1 MGHAVIAALIRR
13 AIPKQVMLDHAEIP
27 GVARKAAAEKARE
40 LGLSG
45 RAARRSTG
53 FNAHLVME
61 NLLKDLCERAGGV
74 VIEDRAF
81 PDTELTLHQP
91 LSRYGRILLGRATI
105 HERKG
110 MPSANVTRRNGAA
123 LNRSLTGDLFDPS
136 TDASAPFHVL
146 LLTLP
151 DFHDLDKI
159 AATYLAVIAPDF
171 NSFLFVEEI
180 DDFIAGYGDE
190 EGGVEPVTA
199 DALADAGDFGLIPRK
214 GVEPYAG
221 EEQRA
226 EDAAQEKS

>member
-1 MGHAVIAALIRR
+1 MQVGVRVVNHVIAALIRR
-13 AIPKQVMLDHAEIP
+13 AIPRSVMLDHAEIP
-27 GVARKAAAEKARE
+27 GVARKAAAAKARE

-45 RAARRSTG
+45 RAARCSTG
-53 FNAHLVME
+53 MNAHLVME
-61 NLLKDLCERAGGV
+61 NHLNDLCERAGGV
-74 VIEDRAF
+74 VIEDRVF
-81 PDTELTLHQP
+81 PGTELTLHQP

-110 MPSANVTRRNGAA
+110 LPSANVTRRNGAA
-123 LNRSLTGDLFDPS
+123 LNRALTGDLFDPS

-171 NSFLFVEEI
+171 GSFLFIEEI

-190 EGGVEPVTA
+190 EGEAPPTLVDV
-199 DALADAGDFGLIPRK
+199 LVDAGDFGLVPRK

-221 EEQRA
+221 EERRA
-226 EDAAQEKS
+226 D